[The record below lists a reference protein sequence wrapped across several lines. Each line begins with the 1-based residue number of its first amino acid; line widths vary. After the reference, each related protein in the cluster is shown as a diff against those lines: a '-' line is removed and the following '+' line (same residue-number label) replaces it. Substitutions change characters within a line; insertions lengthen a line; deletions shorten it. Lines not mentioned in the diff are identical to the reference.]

1 MDGKILASSL
11 SSPGSLP
18 VPPSPAHQRLIA
30 QQSWSISGAGSMR
43 AK

>member
-1 MDGKILASSL
+1 MDGKILASSP
-11 SSPGSLP
+11 SSP